1 MTSLGRGLVPPQPA
15 SADPGHPFWRRLRH
29 GFHSWFSLLGHWDYR
44 LPLGSL
50 RFLGR
55 RFFVVNA
62 PALVR
67 QVLVEQVDAFPKH
80 RYTAWTLQPL
90 IGQAIFVVN
99 GATWQ
104 RQRQLLE
111 PAFQVAA
118 LQRALPLMRQASE
131 AALQRLQRQVG
142 AGAEVDIDAEMTL
155 VAADVILRTLTGRPL
170 APEQAEPI
178 FAAFA
183 LYQRRAARALVWR
196 LLRCPRTWLEPGL
209 QRAAAPIRRWI
220 EAVVAE
226 QMALANPPAT
236 MLQALLEAR
245 DPATGEGFSEAALV
259 DQVCFLFLAGHE
271 TSASALAMAVYL
283 LSFCPELQD
292 RLRQERQALLAGER
306 RPLRFAD
313 LRRLHWHAAVFNETL
328 RLYPPV
334 SFFIREAAAATSLG
348 GSRCPVA
355 SLVTVSPWLIHRHRS
370 HWPDPDRFIPERFL
384 PSASAQDQQLA
395 REAFLPYGL
404 GPRKCPGAAFAQQ
417 EALLVLSDLV
427 AQFRMEPAAQHHPQL
442 TGRLTL
448 RSANG
453 IRVRMAPLRTAG

>member
-15 SADPGHPFWRRLRH
+15 TADPGLPFWRRLRH

-55 RFFVVNA
+55 WFFVVNA

-67 QVLVEQVDAFPKH
+67 QVLVEQVDTFPKH
-80 RYTAWTLQPL
+80 PYTAWTLQPL
-90 IGQAIFVVN
+90 IGGAIFAVN
-99 GATWQ
+99 GDTWQ
-104 RQRQLLE
+104 RQRRLLD

-118 LQRALPLMRQASE
+118 LQRALPLMAQASE
-131 AALQRLQRQVG
+131 ASLLRLQAQVG
-142 AGAEVDIDAEMTL
+142 SGAVVDIDSEMTL
-155 VAADVILRTLTGRPL
+155 LAADVILRTLTGRSLEP
-170 APEQAEPI
+170 AQAGPI

-196 LLRCPRTWLEPGL
+196 LLRCPRAWLEPGL
-209 QRAAAPIRRWI
+209 HRAAAPIRRWI
-220 EAVVAE
+220 STAVAD
-226 QMALANPPAT
+226 QIALARAPAT
-236 MLQALLEAR
+236 MLQALIEAR
-245 DPATGEGFSEAALV
+245 DPATGEGLSEAELV
-259 DQVCFLFLAGHE
+259 DQLCFLFLAGHE

-292 RLRQERQALLAGER
+292 RLRQERQALPAGE
-306 RPLRFAD
+306 LR
-313 LRRLHWHAAVFNETL
+313 LLHWHTAVFNETL

-334 SFFIREAAAATSLG
+334 SFFIREAAAASSLG
-348 GSRCPVA
+348 GSRCPLG

-370 HWPDPDRFIPERFL
+370 HWPDPDHFIPERFL
-384 PSASAQDQQLA
+384 PTASERDQQLA
-395 REAFLPYGL
+395 RQAFLPYGL

-427 AQFRMEPAAQHHPQL
+427 TRFRIAPAPQHRPQL

-453 IRVRMAPLRTAG
+453 IQVRLEPLRTAG